1 MALPAVGRLLQCGPR
16 EPAPPAVGSRT
27 TRDAEVRRRRAT
39 GFDRPAHRAAP
50 HSRAVALPAVGR
62 LLQCGPREPAPPPTP
77 PALGSLT
84 AHDADVR

>member
-1 MALPAVGRLLQCGPR
+1 MALPAVGRLLLYGLR

-50 HSRAVALPAVGR
+50 RS
-62 LLQCGPREPAPPPTP
+62 REPRRSAR
-77 PALGSLT
+77 GSRRGRRLS
-84 AHDADVR
+84 